1 MRFVFEII
9 RFGGVINILNNLRV
23 LGLFGQIDFNFFLNV
38 VDLFLLIME
47 NFNLFLFFSLLRG
60 LLNIGGGLFFLSGVF
75 NFGMGM
81 FLFFF
86 IVLGGLNF

>member
-1 MRFVFEII
+1 M
-9 RFGGVINILNNLRV
+9 
-23 LGLFGQIDFNFFLNV
+23 DFNFFLNV